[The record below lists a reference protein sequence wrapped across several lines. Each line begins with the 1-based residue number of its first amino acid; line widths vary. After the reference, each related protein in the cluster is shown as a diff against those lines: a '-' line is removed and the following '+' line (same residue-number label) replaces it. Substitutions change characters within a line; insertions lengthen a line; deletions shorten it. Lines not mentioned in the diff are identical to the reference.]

1 MSKKIAVIC
10 GTGAATSTI
19 IMNKLT
25 KFLEEKQI
33 KARTTQSNVNAI
45 ANSYEDYDL
54 IVSTTH
60 VPNSVTTKVI
70 NAVPILTGI
79 GADKVYDEIEKELNS

>member
-1 MSKKIAVIC
+1 MAKKIAVIC

-19 IMNKLT
+19 IMSKLS
-25 KFLEEKQI
+25 KFLKEKEINAQ
-33 KARTTQSNVNAI
+33 TTQSNVNAI
-45 ANSYEDYDL
+45 ANSYKDFDL

-60 VPNSVTTKVI
+60 VPNSVTTKTI

-79 GADKVYDEIEKELNS
+79 GADKVFAEIEEELKE